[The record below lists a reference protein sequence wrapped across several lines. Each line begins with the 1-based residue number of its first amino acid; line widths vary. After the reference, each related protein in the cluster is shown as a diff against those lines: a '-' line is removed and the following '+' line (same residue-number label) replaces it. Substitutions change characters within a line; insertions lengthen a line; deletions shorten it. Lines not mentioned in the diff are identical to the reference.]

1 MNEKKYFIP
10 NQYGEIT
17 QVTKEEYDRFN
28 GDFTN
33 IPHFQAPKEQTEGRE
48 KIIDNVIKVLNT
60 EEITDGE
67 MARIASGV
75 KTQRGDEEKSNRER
89 LDDDIKDFKT
99 APQQESI
106 DGKEAK
112 IQRITEM
119 LNRLGLSTEELTR
132 ITGEVERARQNE
144 NTSIIDKEGKN
155 NGRE

>member
-1 MNEKKYFIP
+1 MEERRYFIP
-10 NQYGEIT
+10 NENGELV
-17 QVTKEEYDRFN
+17 QVTKEEHDLFYSNVTD
-28 GDFTN
+28 
-33 IPHFQAPKEQTEGRE
+33 IPHFQAPNRDN
-48 KIIDNVIKVLNT
+48 IIDNVIKVLNT

-144 NTSIIDKEGKN
+144 NTSIIEKEGKN